1 MDAVGTVTSAAE
13 ALVAEFART
22 WPTQVRSA
30 PGLPGTPAA
39 MGLQGLV
46 ALAQQGKVT
55 TLPYVQATKQRILWL
70 SFGED
75 TKALLDYA
83 DDLKSWIVP
92 AWGTDGGVD
101 FVQPG
106 SPGRLAGLVAQASP
120 SGYLRWSSDLKHL
133 DTVLHVLVRMHTF
146 LEAMPEVQS
155 AVAPSLHIL
164 RFRFVTALRLGEWAA
179 AETSVDEIDRWNLEQ
194 AHKTMQ
200 MRVRVL
206 SESGEHARL
215 LELVERHQL
224 WMLVQPTQ
232 VSLAILRAVH
242 YRVLA
247 PLVLSE
253 QHEAA
258 CSALAAWYPKLVHL
272 LPAAAKLP
280 ELVPLQAYAAC
291 IAADADAAR
300 RLLPQL
306 DDALAVF
313 VRGRLML
320 ADEQAAAAPAMAGG
334 GTAQSAVTPRAS
346 AGERFWHAVMAAVC
360 EGNSA
365 EVCCQLE
372 ELDARVLNDAGFLAA
387 TPDALLE
394 LLSNP
399 NIETS
404 TASRVALQ
412 DVLTG
417 LVDAAVGVPSFP
429 RITHL
434 DLYVALA
441 EALVYLRGESASE
454 QDAHLLHGLLA
465 AAMNLS
471 PSCAQR
477 CSDLL
482 RDWWRHR
489 PTASRIGW
497 LVAALD
503 SVGPLHP
510 QPHDLC
516 DLWVEAVALAARKRL
531 TLTAAEVRTWR
542 RVAAYLE
549 LPAATVNAD
558 LADLQPQAS
567 TLTDDQLAR
576 AQLRKIAI
584 ISLQEAAA
592 REAARELQSRT
603 SAEVLLIT
611 SLVQDGFTNAAQDAD
626 VILFVWAAC
635 SHAVYRAFDNCRDKV
650 AYVQGTGASS
660 IIAAAEV
667 WVARHRS
674 DNGTP

>member
-13 ALVAEFART
+13 KLVAEFACT
-22 WPTQVRSA
+22 WPAHVRSV

-39 MGLQGLV
+39 MALQDLV

-55 TLPYVQATKQRILWL
+55 TLPYVQATKQRVFWL
-70 SFGED
+70 SFGKD

-133 DTVLHVLVRMHTF
+133 DAILQALVRMHTF
-146 LEAMPEVQS
+146 LEAMPEVKN
-155 AVAPSLHIL
+155 AAAPSLHIL
-164 RFRFVTALRLGEWAA
+164 RFRFVTALRLGEWTA
-179 AETSVDEIDRWNLEQ
+179 AEASVDEIDRWNLEQ

-224 WMLVQPTQ
+224 WMVMQPSQ

-242 YRVLA
+242 SRVLA
-247 PLVLSE
+247 PLVLSG

-258 CSALAAWYPKLVHL
+258 CSALAIWYPKLVHL
-272 LPAAAKLP
+272 LPAAARLL
-280 ELVPLQAYAAC
+280 ELAPLQAYAAC
-291 IAADADAAR
+291 IAADVGAAR

-320 ADEQAAAAPAMAGG
+320 ADEQAATAPVMAGG
-334 GTAQSAVTPRAS
+334 GAAQGAVTPPAS
-346 AGERFWHAVMAAVC
+346 EGEHFWQAVMAAVC

-365 EVCCQLE
+365 AVRRQLE

-399 NIETS
+399 SIETS
-404 TASRVALQ
+404 AASRVALQ

-417 LVDAAVGVPSFP
+417 LVDAAVGVPGFP
-429 RITHL
+429 RTTHL
-434 DLYVALA
+434 DLYVVLA

-471 PSCAQR
+471 SSCAQR

-482 RDWWRHR
+482 RDWWRRR
-489 PTASRIGW
+489 PTGSRIGW

-510 QPHDLC
+510 RPHDLC

-531 TLTAAEVRTWR
+531 ALTAAEVRTWR
-542 RVAAYLE
+542 RVGAYLE

-558 LADLQPQAS
+558 LADLQPQVS
-567 TLTDDQLAR
+567 TPTDDQLAR
-576 AQLRKIAI
+576 AQLRKVAI

-603 SAEVLLIT
+603 GAEVLLIT
-611 SLVQDGFTNAAQDAD
+611 SLVQDGFTNAAKDAD

-635 SHAVYRAFDNCRDKV
+635 SHAVYRAFDDCRDKV

-667 WVARHRS
+667 WVARHRL
-674 DNGTP
+674 DNSTP